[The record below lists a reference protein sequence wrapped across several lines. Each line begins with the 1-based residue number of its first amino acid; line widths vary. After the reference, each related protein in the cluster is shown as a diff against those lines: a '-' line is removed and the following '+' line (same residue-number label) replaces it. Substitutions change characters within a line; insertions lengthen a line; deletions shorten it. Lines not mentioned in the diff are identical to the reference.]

1 MPIWYLIGSVAA
13 LCTSFS
19 YVPQIIRMWR
29 TRSVRDISPVMLVQ
43 FSIGVAL
50 WLAYGVHL
58 KDAIIIA
65 ANAVSLLAGVLATG
79 LYVYYRKPPAAIS

>member
-1 MPIWYLIGSVAA
+1 ML
-13 LCTSFS
+13 TSLS
-19 YVPQIIRMWR
+19 YVPQIVRMWR

-65 ANAVSLLAGVLATG
+65 ANGVSLLTGFIAIG
-79 LYVYYRKPPAAIS
+79 LYVYDRRRPPLSGERHG